1 MKPKYL
7 LEIIIVSIIIAILFV
22 VMFPKFQKAQHTAG
36 VTKSLH
42 DLSEIVK
49 AIETV
54 NRETTGEKRLQE
66 VHQVWVKDLGEDRK
80 PETLVTALA
89 GFQNAKANPLRPSM
103 IVGWG
108 PYQHKELDALLTFD
122 HRPPP
127 SMLLSN
133 NYEFNNEYLIET
145 GVWRT
150 FTKLVGRNP
159 NSPTKT
165 DTIAFDREAKF
176 PYVGI
181 ARGPFFDPHIG
192 NRETVQAETAYTF
205 GRGGV
210 AVFFRNDLV
219 SDTHYVEYAP
229 TNGVRSHGFV
239 VYRSPAEQVANV
251 TDFYPDFRGLPLPEG
266 RIKR

>member
-1 MKPKYL
+1 MKRKYIIEFL
-7 LEIIIVSIIIAILFV
+7 VAAVVIIVLFIAV
-22 VMFPKFQKAQHTAG
+22 FPKFQKAQHTAG

-42 DLSEIVK
+42 DLSEIAK
-49 AIETV
+49 AMETV
-54 NRETTGEKRLQE
+54 NQETTGEKRLKE
-66 VHQVWVKDLGEDRK
+66 IHQVWVKDLGEDRK
-80 PETLVTALA
+80 SETLVTALA
-89 GFQNAKANPLRPSM
+89 GFQNATSNPLRPSR

-127 SMLLSN
+127 SMLLLN
-133 NYEFNNEYLIET
+133 NYEFKNEYLIET
-145 GVWRT
+145 GAWRT
-150 FTKLVGRNP
+150 FTKLIGRNP
-159 NSPTKT
+159 NSPTQY
-165 DTIAFDREAKF
+165 DTIAFDREAKL

-192 NRETVQAETAYTF
+192 RRETVQAETAYSF
-205 GRGGV
+205 GGGI

-219 SDTHYVEYAP
+219 SDTHYVEYAS
-229 TNGVRSHGFV
+229 TNGIRSHGYV
-239 VYRSPAEQVANV
+239 VYRSPAGQIANV